1 MESQPPDEEK
11 IESLK
16 ARMAELETR
25 MIKGEQYIQA
35 ARDQG
40 DAITVARYEQHWLQY
55 LREYEEVCD
64 QLVALNVML

>member
-1 MESQPPDEEK
+1 
-11 IESLK
+11 
-16 ARMAELETR
+16 MAELETR